1 MKRFRMYYDKDAEEV
16 WLNKMCQKG
25 WVMTSFFAGL
35 YTFAPCQP
43 GEYIYQIDMPEGA
56 GFQPNDI
63 EDYTE
68 FMEDAG
74 VEVVQQWYRWVY
86 LRKRAAEGPFQVYTD
101 PGSQIALYR
110 RIRRFFLFALVL
122 ELCCSAGVWTNL
134 TWDSQLYGLYL
145 LTACLFLLIFAVFF
159 RVIWKCSRRIHALEA
174 ETQ

>member
-1 MKRFRMYYDKDAEEV
+1 M
-16 WLNKMCQKG
+16 
-25 WVMTSFFAGL
+25 
-35 YTFAPCQP
+35 
-43 GEYIYQIDMPEGA
+43 
-56 GFQPNDI
+56 
-63 EDYTE
+63 
-68 FMEDAG
+68 
-74 VEVVQQWYRWVY
+74 EVVQRWCRWIY

-145 LTACLFLLIFAVFF
+145 LTACLFLLIFAVFL

-174 ETQ
+174 EAQ

>member
-25 WVMTSFFAGL
+25 WAMTSFFAGL

-56 GFQPNDI
+56 GLQPNDI
-63 EDYTE
+63 EGYTE

-145 LTACLFLLIFAVFF
+145 LTACLFLLIFAVFL

>member
-25 WVMTSFFAGL
+25 WAMTSFFAGL

-63 EDYTE
+63 EGYTE
-68 FMEDAG
+68 FMEDTG
-74 VEVVQQWYRWVY
+74 VEVVQRWCRWIY
-86 LRKRAAEGPFQVYTD
+86 LRRRAAEGPFKVYTD

-110 RIRRFFLFALVL
+110 RIRRFFLFVLLL
-122 ELCCSAGVWTNL
+122 ELCCFIGVWAGP
-134 TWDSQLYGLYL
+134 SQGSGFDGPA
-145 LTACLFLLIFAVFF
+145 ACLFLIIFAIFF
-159 RVIWKCSRRIHALEA
+159 RAIWKCTRRIRALEA